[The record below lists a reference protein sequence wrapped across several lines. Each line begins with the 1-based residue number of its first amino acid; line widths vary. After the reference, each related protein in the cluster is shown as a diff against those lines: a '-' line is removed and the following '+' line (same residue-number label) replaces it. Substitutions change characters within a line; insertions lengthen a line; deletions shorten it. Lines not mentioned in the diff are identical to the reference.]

1 MFKLLLFG
9 TLIVVPM
16 TSIPDEKDYRMWNTG
31 CAEHEKCYPKRKAQL
46 ANKND
51 SKKMLLKLLLLQ
63 PGSIQIAVVHYCSD
77 DNQIKQS
84 LTVRC

>member
-16 TSIPDEKDYRMWNTG
+16 TSIPDEKDYRMWNAG
-31 CAEHEKCYPKRKAQL
+31 CAEHEKCYPNRKAQL

-51 SKKMLLKLLLLQ
+51 SKKNALNKAPTVAARKHPNCSGPLLFWWQ
-63 PGSIQIAVVHYCSD
+63 PD
-77 DNQIKQS
+77 
-84 LTVRC
+84 